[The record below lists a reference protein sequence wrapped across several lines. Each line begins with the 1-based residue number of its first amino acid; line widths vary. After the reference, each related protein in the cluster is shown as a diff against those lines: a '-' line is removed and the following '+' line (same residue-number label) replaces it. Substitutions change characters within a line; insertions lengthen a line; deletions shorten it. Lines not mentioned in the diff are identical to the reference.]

1 MSDEKDRTALAPR
14 GRGPRATG
22 DLADMATDPT
32 FPKSAAA
39 VHIST
44 EGVELTG
51 LDRRLFNYLLAV
63 AYPDL
68 SEKQIFE
75 VRYAQVSEWLG
86 SHESP
91 DRVRASLKRL
101 SKVHVTLN
109 YLGAMGEERE
119 QFGGILYA
127 DTAKDGSGIIR
138 FEFPRLARPWL
149 ASPAVFARL
158 RLAVVGQFRGKYT
171 TTLYELMELYA
182 NRQFPVWEVSLA
194 DFRSLLGIPSD
205 KLDDFRAFRRRAL
218 EPAIEEVNELSDL
231 RVEWEPVKEG
241 KSVGRLRFTV
251 EKKPDRLAFEA
262 ELKHRAVADPV
273 GHARADRDPR
283 TVDLIDGR
291 TDEERRGP
299 PALRAATYDR
309 FRLLYPGLDADA
321 FVLEWRQAF
330 AGKKSPRDPDKAF
343 LAWMETIRERGQLVI
358 HGLLPKAPG
367 GL

>member
-1 MSDEKDRTALAPR
+1 
-14 GRGPRATG
+14 
-22 DLADMATDPT
+22 MATDPT